1 MGVKIA
7 IVLVLIAILLHIIV
21 KLFLLSLSHR
31 FYANQ
36 KHPCMKIQLQIQ
48 MNEALFLRNPEATE
62 LGKKIIKH
70 SIQLIYKSGFEVF
83 TFKKLAEDIG
93 TTEAGVYRYFENKHK
108 LLIYLTSWYWGWVE
122 FQINFHTN
130 NLKDPI
136 VKLKRIIELLAS
148 TIEDDEQTSYVNESL
163 LHQIVIAEGSKAYL
177 TKQVGEDNKQ
187 QFFKPY
193 KDLCAV
199 IGNIILD
206 CSPEYKYPKSLAS
219 TIIEMAHFQNFF
231 MYNLPSLTD
240 FGKTKE
246 EAEIIAFLNDLVFS
260 SIKRN

>member
-1 MGVKIA
+1 MK
-7 IVLVLIAILLHIIV
+7 LQLLI
-21 KLFLLSLSHR
+21 
-31 FYANQ
+31 N
-36 KHPCMKIQLQIQ
+36 
-48 MNEALFLRNPEATE
+48 MNVSLFLRNPEGTE

-70 SIQLIYKSGFEVF
+70 SIQMIYKDGFEAF
-83 TFKKLAEDIG
+83 TFKKLAGDIG

-122 FQINFHTN
+122 FQISFHTN
-130 NLKDPI
+130 NIKDPV
-136 VKLKRIIELLAS
+136 VKLKRVIKLLAA
-148 TIEDDEQTSYVNESL
+148 TVEDDKQTNYVNESL

-199 IGNIILD
+199 IGNIILE
-206 CSPEYKYPKSLAS
+206 CSPKYKYPKSLAS
-219 TIIEMAHFQNFF
+219 TIIEMAHYQNFF

-246 EAEIIAFLNDLVFS
+246 ESEIIAFLNDLVFTS
-260 SIKRN
+260 LKKI